1 MHGRS
6 IVAKYGKEDVYVIAS
21 DGTRVIRE
29 MLSEY
34 EKTIANMPKSDK
46 SALQSPE
53 NFEDKQ
59 KEENMSED
67 KVETEVSESNLE
79 VSKVQDDAIVINYIM
94 LARIYDLLTVIGD
107 SLGKGE
113 DIMKLMELHKSGQ
126 LMCPPPIIQTMEND
140 ED

>member
-1 MHGRS
+1 MHGRNTEL
-6 IVAKYGKEDVYVIAS
+6 AKYGKEDVYVTAS

-46 SALQSPE
+46 SALSPE
-53 NFEDKQ
+53 NFENIQ
-59 KEENMSED
+59 KEENMSNIED
-67 KVETEVSESNLE
+67 NTEMTKVS
-79 VSKVQDDAIVINYIM
+79 DDATVINYIM

-113 DIMKLMELHKSGQ
+113 DIMKIMDLHSKGQ
-126 LMCPPPIIQTMEND
+126 LMSPPPIIATEESD